1 MSGTFP
7 ALIHYWLDEVN
18 IPTLVIKY
26 EDMVDDLQTQLKKML
41 HFLQVTYSKE
51 QIDCVLNNELNR
63 FHRRKV
69 TDFNHYTP
77 ELRKLVV
84 DGLKNVEPI
93 LNKHNVTYR
102 NVIYNGD

>member
-1 MSGTFP
+1 MSSTFP

-18 IPTLVIKY
+18 ILTLVIKY

-41 HFLQVTYSKE
+41 HFLQVPYYKE
-51 QIDCVLNNELNR
+51 QLDCVLNNEMRR
-63 FHRRKV
+63 FHRRKGS
-69 TDFNHYTP
+69 DFDHYTP

-102 NVIYNGD
+102 NVILSS